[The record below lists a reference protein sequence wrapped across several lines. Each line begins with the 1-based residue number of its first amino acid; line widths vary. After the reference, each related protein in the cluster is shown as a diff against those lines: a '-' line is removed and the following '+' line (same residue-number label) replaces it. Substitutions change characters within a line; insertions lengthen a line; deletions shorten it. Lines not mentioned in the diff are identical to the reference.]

1 MQSMKETAS
10 NIAASAKSGMDKT
23 KATLEEKAEKMKTRD
38 PVQKQMATQV
48 KEDKINQAEMQKR
61 ETREYNA
68 AMKEAAGAG
77 TGLGL
82 GTATHSTT
90 GQVGHGTGTHQ
101 MSALPGH
108 GTGQLTD
115 RVVEGTAVTDP
126 IGRNTGTG
134 RTTAHNT
141 LVGGGG
147 TTGYGGPLFRQILE
161 KDEDDEG
168 AEMAMIDLHASQYF
182 VNMEYNVFPP
192 PLGSHDIHPDI
203 DDPTRIATLKS
214 RSQTPDTEPISFPLL
229 PDQGITR
236 KELDIIKLTAQFVA
250 VFGMCFGQD
259 LMESVFMKPELE
271 PLFRFILSTD
281 SRHDFYSQ
289 LTLGYARVLLCIE
302 KLKEKGASTETV
314 LEGYFNL
321 LGRVLEREI
330 EEGANP
336 PPQMEPL
343 TEEPEPTK
351 QNLDEPTLVPE
362 EQFLAQHPGS
372 STIMVSVPNF
382 NDGKVIEITVQSLSG
397 NVASLKEKV
406 ANKLK
411 IRGKA
416 GLLKEDKSLAHY
428 NVGAGDILTLSL

>member
-77 TGLGL
+77 TGLGF

-147 TTGYGGPLFRQILE
+147 TTGYGGPY
-161 KDEDDEG
+161 G
-168 AEMAMIDLHASQYF
+168 T
-182 VNMEYNVFPP
+182 
-192 PLGSHDIHPDI
+192 G
-203 DDPTRIATLKS
+203 
-214 RSQTPDTEPISFPLL
+214 
-229 PDQGITR
+229 G
-236 KELDIIKLTAQFVA
+236 
-250 VFGMCFGQD
+250 G
-259 LMESVFMKPELE
+259 
-271 PLFRFILSTD
+271 
-281 SRHDFYSQ
+281 YS
-289 LTLGYARVLLCIE
+289 G
-302 KLKEKGASTETV
+302 
-314 LEGYFNL
+314 
-321 LGRVLEREI
+321 
-330 EEGANP
+330 
-336 PPQMEPL
+336 
-343 TEEPEPTK
+343 
-351 QNLDEPTLVPE
+351 
-362 EQFLAQHPGS
+362 
-372 STIMVSVPNF
+372 
-382 NDGKVIEITVQSLSG
+382 
-397 NVASLKEKV
+397 
-406 ANKLK
+406 
-411 IRGKA
+411 
-416 GLLKEDKSLAHY
+416 
-428 NVGAGDILTLSL
+428 

>member
-134 RTTAHNT
+134 LTTTAHNT
-141 LVGGGG
+141 HVGPGPYGTGGG
-147 TTGYGGPLFRQILE
+147 
-161 KDEDDEG
+161 
-168 AEMAMIDLHASQYF
+168 
-182 VNMEYNVFPP
+182 
-192 PLGSHDIHPDI
+192 
-203 DDPTRIATLKS
+203 
-214 RSQTPDTEPISFPLL
+214 
-229 PDQGITR
+229 
-236 KELDIIKLTAQFVA
+236 
-250 VFGMCFGQD
+250 
-259 LMESVFMKPELE
+259 
-271 PLFRFILSTD
+271 
-281 SRHDFYSQ
+281 YS
-289 LTLGYARVLLCIE
+289 G
-302 KLKEKGASTETV
+302 
-314 LEGYFNL
+314 
-321 LGRVLEREI
+321 
-330 EEGANP
+330 
-336 PPQMEPL
+336 
-343 TEEPEPTK
+343 
-351 QNLDEPTLVPE
+351 
-362 EQFLAQHPGS
+362 
-372 STIMVSVPNF
+372 
-382 NDGKVIEITVQSLSG
+382 
-397 NVASLKEKV
+397 
-406 ANKLK
+406 
-411 IRGKA
+411 
-416 GLLKEDKSLAHY
+416 
-428 NVGAGDILTLSL
+428 